1 MHDVEAFILESV
13 TWVYTTMGWPGVIL
27 LMAIE
32 SVAFP
37 IPSEL
42 VMPLA
47 GWLLVQARG
56 GSVWGVA
63 LAGLYGSLGSL
74 LGAWGV
80 YWVSLKGGRPLLQK
94 YGKYVL
100 LTQEEV
106 ERAEVWFDKYGEWA
120 VFFSRLVPVLRT
132 LISIPAGIA
141 RMNFLKFSI
150 YTFAGSFPWS
160 FGLAYGGFLLGSNW
174 ETLREAMRPFEI
186 PIILALV
193 AIIAWFMISRIRT
206 IRHIRAAQRA
216 AQAQKRAETK
226 SATDQSAESD
236 N

>member
-1 MHDVEAFILESV
+1 MHDIETWILELV
-13 TWVYTTMGWPGVIL
+13 TEVYLSMGWPGVVL
-27 LMAIE
+27 LMAVE

-56 GSVWGVA
+56 SPVWWVAMAGV
-63 LAGLYGSLGSL
+63 YGSLGSL
-74 LGAWGV
+74 LGAWFV
-80 YWVSLKGGRPLLQK
+80 YGVSLKGGRPLLHK

-100 LTQEEV
+100 ITREELD
-106 ERAEVWFDKYGEWA
+106 RAEAWFDKYGEWA

-132 LISIPAGIA
+132 LISVPAGVS
-141 RMNFLKFSI
+141 RMNLWKFSI

-160 FGLAYGGFLLGSNW
+160 FGLAFGGYMLGENW
-174 ETLREAMRPFEI
+174 EVLRAAMQPFEL
-186 PIILALV
+186 PILLALV
-193 AIIAWFMISRIRT
+193 GIVAWFAFRRVKAM
-206 IRHIRAAQRA
+206 RARRRVADL
-216 AQAQKRAETK
+216 
-226 SATDQSAESD
+226 SAGYPVDGD

>member
-56 GSVWGVA
+56 GSGWGVA